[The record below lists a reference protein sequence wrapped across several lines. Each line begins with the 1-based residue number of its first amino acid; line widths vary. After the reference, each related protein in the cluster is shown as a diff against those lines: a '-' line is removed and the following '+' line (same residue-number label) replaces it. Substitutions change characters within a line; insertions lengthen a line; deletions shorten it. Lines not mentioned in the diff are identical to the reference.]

1 MGGPSGILLPGGR
14 LSTPSWSPEESSY
27 HGYPHNW
34 CMKMNTTMG
43 LCTCQ
48 VGSVTEA
55 ITVGGLDVA
64 AVRAVVFR
72 GSIDV
77 PPVDGV
83 ESSCPPGAGF
93 LMNLCIASHGR

>member
-1 MGGPSGILLPGGR
+1 MGA
-14 LSTPSWSPEESSY
+14 
-27 HGYPHNW
+27 
-34 CMKMNTTMG
+34 
-43 LCTCQ
+43 
-48 VGSVTEA
+48 VGNGSHEFIRRCEAGVGDVFVVKVHSVTEA

-83 ESSCPPGAGF
+83 ESPCPAGVGF
-93 LMNLCIASHGR
+93 LMNLGIASHGR